1 MKNPAEIKALAYER
15 LTEAEILC
23 AASKYDGA
31 FYLAGYSIE
40 LMLKAKICEHW
51 GVYNLF
57 DTQCDIADIGYIR
70 KTVQIH
76 DIRLLFIFSGL
87 RMKLQEA
94 LFLGNKELME
104 LYGYLIAG
112 TGKHEN
118 CLWSEQVRYQPIGSK
133 KPEDVTKLI
142 ELLQGERGL
151 LKWIEQN

>member
-1 MKNPAEIKALAYER
+1 MKNPGEIKKLADER
-15 LTEAEILC
+15 LSEAEILC
-23 AASKYDGA
+23 AAGKYEGA
-31 FYLAGYSIE
+31 FYLAGYSVE
-40 LMLKAKICEHW
+40 LMLEAKICDHW

-57 DTQCDIADIGYIR
+57 DEQCEIANIGAIR

-87 RMKLQEA
+87 RTKLQSDM
-94 LFLGNKELME
+94 FLGNRELME

-133 KPEDVTKLI
+133 KPEDVLRVI
-142 ELLQGERGL
+142 ELLKGERGL
-151 LKWIEQN
+151 LKWIEQS

>member
-1 MKNPAEIKALAYER
+1 MKNPAEIKKLAYER
-15 LTEAEILC
+15 LEEAQILC
-23 AASKYDGA
+23 DVGKYDGA

-40 LMLKAKICEHW
+40 LMLKAKVCEHW

-57 DTQCDIADIGYIR
+57 DSQCDIAKIEHVR
-70 KTVQIH
+70 KAVQIH
-76 DIRLLFIFSGL
+76 DIRLLLIFAGL
-87 RMKLQEA
+87 RMKLQET
-94 LFLGNKELME
+94 LFLGNRELME

-118 CLWSEQVRYQPIGSK
+118 CLWSEQARYQAIGSK
-133 KPEDVTKLI
+133 QPKEVIRLI

>member
-1 MKNPAEIKALAYER
+1 MKNPAEIKSLAYAR
-15 LTEAEILC
+15 LEEAEILC
-23 AASKYDGA
+23 NAGKYDGA

-40 LMLKAKICEHW
+40 MMLKAKICEHW

-57 DTQCDIADIGYIR
+57 DSQCDIAKIDHIR
-70 KTVQIH
+70 KAVQIH
-76 DIRLLFIFSGL
+76 DIRLLFIFAGL

-94 LFLGNKELME
+94 LFLGNRELME

-118 CLWSEQVRYQPIGSK
+118 CLWSEQVRYHPVGSK
-133 KPEDVTKLI
+133 KSSDVTRLI
-142 ELLQGERGL
+142 ELLQGDQGF